1 MIALA
6 EDLAERQLKEGK
18 ASAQV
23 ITHYLKLATGREKL
37 ERDKLE
43 AENKL
48 LTARVEQLASTAR
61 MEEKYDEALRA
72 MRSYQ
77 GITEDDGQQGQVLHR
92 AQPDP

>member
-23 ITHYLKLATGREKL
+23 ITHYLKLATGRERL
-37 ERDKLE
+37 ERDKLQ

-48 LTARVEQLASTAR
+48 LTAKVEQLASTAR

-92 AQPDP
+92 TQPDP

>member
-6 EDLAERQLKEGK
+6 EDVAERQLREGR

-23 ITHYLKLATGREKL
+23 ITHYLKLASGRERL

-48 LTARVEQLASTAR
+48 LAAKVEQLASTAR
-61 MEEKYDEALRA
+61 MEEKYEEALKA

-77 GITEDDGQQGQVLHR
+77 GITEDDGRQ
-92 AQPDP
+92 D